1 MKIISLI
8 VMGLACALT
17 GQYIAFRLGRRVQI
31 LEKMLLMF
39 GMIETEISYLSRPTC
54 DLIKALAEKEELK
67 ERDFL
72 PICLSFFEKGE
83 DINTAWSESLSV
95 SDRIGGEDACIL
107 YSFGENLGKSDSEGQ
122 IANCRYHTELT
133 RERLLAARKKR
144 EQYASLACGL
154 GMLSG
159 IGIIIILF

>member
-67 ERDFL
+67 
-72 PICLSFFEKGE
+72 
-83 DINTAWSESLSV
+83 
-95 SDRIGGEDACIL
+95 
-107 YSFGENLGKSDSEGQ
+107 
-122 IANCRYHTELT
+122 
-133 RERLLAARKKR
+133 
-144 EQYASLACGL
+144 
-154 GMLSG
+154 
-159 IGIIIILF
+159 

>member
-67 ERDFL
+67 ELDYL